1 LTSGVANLFL
11 EPCHDLPRAVAAGRK
26 ETTMMPT
33 SKKIFLAT
41 AAALILAWGVPG
53 LRPAV
58 AQDERS
64 TGAEKPAAT
73 DAAPGNQ
80 ADQAAPEPR
89 PAQVAAPARALAP
102 VAQRP
107 VMPQPDTTPTAPPRN
122 LKKVGDHWTPYNPP
136 DPESFPAGATLH
148 IISPGETLWGL
159 ADLTYNN
166 PWLWPQL
173 WNENRY
179 ITDSHW
185 IYPGD
190 PLLVPPR
197 PVVVTQAGPEAR
209 PGVAPEILPQGQEGA
224 PATDLKP
231 IQAPE
236 EPTPLAGP
244 LAAEAPAAR
253 QETPATPEAPANGP
267 ESARYAKV
275 DRDEV
280 RCSGYINETGD
291 RPKLFIAENEEP
303 RFQGITTGSL
313 IYISKGQKDPQVVP
327 GATFSVVEREGTVLH
342 PRTNKSLGHFYQRN
356 GEVKILK
363 VLPDTAL
370 ATVTFACD
378 EIRVGDELAPAEYQ
392 AVPARPIPALD
403 RLRVERNGK
412 PLGYVVHTRD
422 TSVAVAAGDMVQIDL
437 GQEDGLA
444 PGDFLTAF
452 DAVVS
457 NHKGMMPAFDYQF
470 GNEIFASSS
479 QRYDE
484 GTKEYPSLP
493 VATMV
498 VVTTEGH
505 SATAKIVYS
514 VREVPVGMMVEVN

>member
-1 LTSGVANLFL
+1 
-11 EPCHDLPRAVAAGRK
+11 
-26 ETTMMPT
+26 MMPT
-33 SKKIFLAT
+33 SKKMFLAT
-41 AAALILAWGVPG
+41 AAALILAWGAPG

-64 TGAEKPAAT
+64 SGAEKPAAT
-73 DAAPGNQ
+73 DAAPGAA
-80 ADQAAPEPR
+80 ADQVAPSPKPA
-89 PAQVAAPARALAP
+89 PAQAQAPAPVSPTAP
-102 VAQRP
+102 SR
-107 VMPQPDTTPTAPPRN
+107 VMPQPDTTPTAPPKN
-122 LKKVGDHWTPYNPP
+122 LKKVGDHWTPYNAP

-159 ADLTYNN
+159 SDLTYNN

-231 IQAPE
+231 IQAPAE
-236 EPTPLAGP
+236 EPGPLAEP
-244 LAAEAPAAR
+244 LAAETPAAP
-253 QETPATPEAPANGP
+253 QDTGSTEPPSNGGS
-267 ESARYAKV
+267 ERTRWAMI
-275 DRDEV
+275 DRDEI
-280 RCSGYINETGD
+280 RCSGYINESGD

-303 RFQGITTGSL
+303 RYQRITIGSL

-327 GATFSVVEREGTVLH
+327 GATFSIVEREGTILH
-342 PRTNKSLGHFYQRN
+342 PRTNKSLGSYYQRN
-356 GEVKILK
+356 GEVRILK
-363 VLPDTAL
+363 VFPDTAL
-370 ATVTFACD
+370 ASVTFACD

-392 AVPARPIPALD
+392 AVPARQIPAFD

-412 PLGYVVHTRD
+412 PLGYVIHTRD
-422 TSVAVAAGDMVQIDL
+422 TAVAVGAGDMVQIDL

-452 DAVVS
+452 DSVVS

-470 GNEIFASSS
+470 GNEIFASSA

-484 GTKEYPSLP
+484 GSKEYPSMP

-498 VVTTEGH
+498 VVTTQSH

>member
-1 LTSGVANLFL
+1 
-11 EPCHDLPRAVAAGRK
+11 
-26 ETTMMPT
+26 
-33 SKKIFLAT
+33 
-41 AAALILAWGVPG
+41 
-53 LRPAV
+53 
-58 AQDERS
+58 
-64 TGAEKPAAT
+64 
-73 DAAPGNQ
+73 
-80 ADQAAPEPR
+80 
-89 PAQVAAPARALAP
+89 
-102 VAQRP
+102 
-107 VMPQPDTTPTAPPRN
+107 MPQPDTTPTAPPKH
-122 LKKVGDHWTPYNPP
+122 LKKVGDHWTPYNAP

-148 IISPGETLWGL
+148 IISPGETRWGL
-159 ADLTYNN
+159 SDLTYNN

-224 PATDLKP
+224 PANDLQP
-231 IQAPE
+231 IQAPAE
-236 EPTPLAGP
+236 EPSPLAEP
-244 LAAEAPAAR
+244 LAAEAPGR
-253 QETPATPEAPANGP
+253 QETPGNTEPPSNGGS
-267 ESARYAKV
+267 ERTRWAMI
-275 DRDEV
+275 DRDEI
-280 RCSGYINETGD
+280 RCSGYINESGD

-303 RFQGITTGSL
+303 RYQRITTGSL

-327 GATFSVVEREGTVLH
+327 GATFSIVEREGTVLH
-342 PRTNKSLGHFYQRN
+342 PRTHKSLGSYYKRN
-356 GEVKILK
+356 GEVRILK
-363 VLPDTAL
+363 VFPDTAL
-370 ATVTFACD
+370 ASITFACD

-392 AVPARPIPALD
+392 AVPARQIPALD

-412 PLGYVVHTRD
+412 PLGYVIHTRD
-422 TSVAVAAGDMVQIDL
+422 TAVAVATGDIVQIDL

-452 DAVVS
+452 DSVVS

-470 GNEIFASSS
+470 GNEIFASSA

-484 GTKEYPSLP
+484 GNREYPSMP

-498 VVTTEGH
+498 VVTTQNH
-505 SATAKIVYS
+505 SATVKIVYS

>member
-1 LTSGVANLFL
+1 
-11 EPCHDLPRAVAAGRK
+11 
-26 ETTMMPT
+26 MMPT

-41 AAALILAWGVPG
+41 AAALVLAWGVPG
-53 LRPAV
+53 LRPAI

-64 TGAEKPAAT
+64 KGAGKPAAT
-73 DAAPGNQ
+73 DAAPGAA
-80 ADQAAPEPR
+80 ADQAA
-89 PAQVAAPARALAP
+89 AAPQPAP
-102 VAQRP
+102 AAAEAPAPASASRI
-107 VMPQPDTTPTAPPRN
+107 MPQPDTTPTAPPKN
-122 LKKVGDHWTPYNPP
+122 LKKVGDHWTPYNAP

-159 ADLTYNN
+159 SDLTYNN

-231 IQAPE
+231 IQAPAE
-236 EPTPLAGP
+236 EPTPIAEP
-244 LAAEAPAAR
+244 LAAEAPAER
-253 QETPATPEAPANGP
+253 QETPGSTEPSSNGGS
-267 ESARYAKV
+267 ERTRWAMI
-275 DRDEV
+275 DRDEI
-280 RCSGYINETGD
+280 RCSGYINESGD

-303 RFQGITTGSL
+303 RYQRITTGSL

-327 GATFSVVEREGTVLH
+327 GATFSIVEREGTILH
-342 PRTNKSLGHFYQRN
+342 PRTNKTLGSYYQRN
-356 GEVKILK
+356 GEVRILK
-363 VLPDTAL
+363 VFPDTAL
-370 ATVTFACD
+370 ASVTFACD

-392 AVPARPIPALD
+392 AVPARQIPALD

-412 PLGYVVHTRD
+412 PLGYVIHTRD
-422 TSVAVAAGDMVQIDL
+422 TAVAVATGDMVQIDL

-452 DAVVS
+452 DSVVS
-457 NHKGMMPAFDYQF
+457 NHKGMMPAFDYRF
-470 GNEIFASSS
+470 GNEIFASSA

-484 GTKEYPSLP
+484 GSREYPSMP

-498 VVTTEGH
+498 VVTTQSH